1 MSEPT
6 RAELKYFIERQRE
19 EIKTLNEAGKL
30 LSLTTN
36 PQQIV
41 QLVTSYLRRT
51 FPVALCGIWLLDHS
65 KLYIAPFAPLG
76 QAEIAGATRQM
87 LAMASELLRRPIT
100 EAESVPV
107 VEASTDR
114 AASWLHTATSLR
126 SHLFAPL
133 IAKEQPIGLLGLFS
147 GQDEAFTNEDR
158 HTVGVIAEQFAAAL
172 RSAFLMEEL
181 RRADELKNQMLSIVS
196 HELSTPLTAI
206 KEGLSLILD
215 GSLGATSPDQQ
226 DFLKT
231 VLENVERLEHLTQK
245 VKTTTGIMTGQTRFT
260 LESFDLRSLVANVEK
275 TYRTMAASRGVHV
288 KLIEY
293 PKPLFWPTDTAYTTT
308 ALNQLVENAIQATPR
323 DGFVTLKL
331 SATPHEVDIQVL
343 DTGCGIAK
351 EALPTLFD
359 QFKSIGDIH
368 NRKMGGLGQGLFI
381 ARSLIEG
388 QGGSIS
394 VESVVGQG
402 TQMTVRLPK
411 RAETSQTAQAAAS
424 V

>member
-1 MSEPT
+1 MPEPS
-6 RAELKYFIERQRE
+6 RAELKYFVERQRE

-30 LSLTTN
+30 LSSTTD
-36 PQQIV
+36 PQEIL
-41 QLVTSYLRRT
+41 QLVASYLRRT
-51 FPVALCGIWLLDHS
+51 FPIALSGIWLLEHS
-65 KLYIAPFAPLG
+65 KLYLKPFAPLG
-76 QAEIAGATRQM
+76 QAELASAIRQIQT
-87 LAMASELLRRPIT
+87 AAAELLHRPIT

-107 VEASTDR
+107 VEQATDS
-114 AASWLHTATSLR
+114 AASWLPTTTSLR

-147 GQDEAFTNEDR
+147 GRDEAFTDEDR
-158 HTVGVIAEQFAAAL
+158 HTVGVIAEQCAAAL
-172 RSAFLMEEL
+172 RRAFLVHEL
-181 RRADELKNQMLSIVS
+181 HRADELKNQMLSIVS

-215 GSLGATSPDQQ
+215 GSLGPTSPDQQ

-231 VLENVERLEHLTQK
+231 VLENTERLEQLTQK
-245 VKTTTGIMTGQTRFT
+245 VKTTTEIMTGQTQFT

-275 TYRTMAASRGVHV
+275 TYRQMAASRGVHL

-293 PKPLFWPTDTAYTTT
+293 PKPLFWPTDPAHTTL
-308 ALNQLVENAIQATPR
+308 ALSQLVENAIQATPR

-331 SATPHEVDIQVL
+331 SATPNEVEIQLL

-368 NRKMGGLGQGLFI
+368 DRKMGGLGQGLFI

-388 QGGSIS
+388 QGGTIS
-394 VESVVGQG
+394 AESVVGQG

-411 RAETSQTAQAAAS
+411 QAETARTAQAGSA
-424 V
+424 